1 MQNTAVTFPA
11 DVSTTIVDA
20 AAVAGR
26 IAGNVATVIVGKDD
40 VIEQALAAL
49 IAEGHILVED
59 VPGVGKTML
68 ARSIAVS
75 IGGTFSRIQFTPD
88 LLPSDVTG
96 VSVYNQSSGEF
107 SFRSGPIAAQLV
119 LADEINRATPKTQ
132 SALLEAMEER
142 QVTVDG
148 VTHPLPRPFLVI
160 ATQNSIH
167 RVRGNLPPA
176 RSPAGPFPNA
186 HQRRLPPV

>member
-119 LADEINRATPKTQ
+119 LPTKSTGPPPKPSRRCWKPWK
-132 SALLEAMEER
+132 SARLPLTALPIPCP
-142 QVTVDG
+142 G
-148 VTHPLPRPFLVI
+148 PSWSLPRRTPSS
-160 ATQNSIH
+160 T
-167 RVRGNLPPA
+167 REP
-176 RSPAGPFPNA
+176 SPCPKPSWT
-186 HQRRLPPV
+186 VS